1 LRRSRATSTR
11 RRPPNRRCDAQVRAL
26 TRIHLCMESAH
37 TSEEQTDLVRC
48 LDCKTVYRRPLAD
61 EDADPCP
68 TCGYVGWIVLN
79 PGQKR
84 AKAES

>member
-1 LRRSRATSTR
+1 
-11 RRPPNRRCDAQVRAL
+11 
-26 TRIHLCMESAH
+26 MESAH
-37 TSEEQTDLVRC
+37 TSEEPTDLVRC